1 MSLAETFSAQIFQ
14 ITGLMGLTWTLY
26 ISLKGSEYVSF
37 INESIQYQMP
47 MLVFVVVI
55 KYSLLACSRYRTS
68 KTLFYVNVVCYV
80 IFVLSI
86 ALIDYRL
93 ELFGK

>member
-26 ISLKGSEYVSF
+26 ISLRGQDYVSF

-47 MLVFVVVI
+47 MLIVVVVI
-55 KYSLLACSRYRTS
+55 KYVILVCSKYKSSKKLFYINLACY
-68 KTLFYVNVVCYV
+68 L
-80 IFVLSI
+80 IFVCII
-86 ALIDYRL
+86 AFIDYRIEIL
-93 ELFGK
+93 GE